1 MSILINEKTKIIVQG
16 ITGDKGSFHA
26 KEMIDYGTNV
36 VGGVTPGKGGTTHL
50 GKPVFNTVADAVAA
64 TGAEASIT
72 FVAPAFCA
80 DAIMEA
86 ADAGIQLVCRSPTA
100 SPRRT

>member
-1 MSILINEKTKIIVQG
+1 MRG
-16 ITGDKGSFHA
+16 
-26 KEMIDYGTNV
+26 
-36 VGGVTPGKGGTTHL
+36 
-50 GKPVFNTVADAVAA
+50 AA

-86 ADAGIQLVCRSPTA
+86 ADAGIQLVSRSPTA